1 MIKSKIPFINT
12 FGDYLPLKEYFI
24 QNRWHL
30 LIGLTCLLV
39 VDFLQLLI
47 PLVIKKVIDALTVES
62 ATPFSLLHYGLIILV
77 LAFVI
82 SVLRYFWRFFVIGHS
97 RKVEERL
104 RNRLFHHLESL
115 SLSFY
120 RKTKTGDIMARSIN
134 DITAVRMA
142 TGMGLVAMM
151 DGIVIGIAAICFM
164 VYINPQLTLIS
175 LIPAP
180 FVIYFARRLT
190 RRMSSGYETVQK
202 TFSDLTER
210 AREAFAGIRV
220 VKSFMR
226 ESWEY
231 KRVATEGKNYVT
243 QNMKLARTIALFFPI
258 MTLFT
263 NLGLAVVIWLGG
275 RLTIL
280 GHITTG
286 DFVAF
291 IGYLNML
298 TWPMM
303 AMGWVTNLFQRG
315 AASMRRIN
323 RILLEVP
330 EIRGP
335 AIPPVTGPPKGT
347 IELRGV
353 NFMYPEKR
361 EYALKDISL
370 SVRAG
375 QTLSLVGRVGSGKTT
390 LLYTLPRLLDV
401 QEGSILIDGRDI
413 HDFPLQVLRENIGF
427 ITQDTILF
435 SDTIRNNVAFGR
447 PDISEEALEAALRTA
462 QILDEIRNLG
472 GGLDTILGERGLS
485 LSGGQRQRLAIAR
498 AIVSD
503 PPILILDDSLS
514 MVDTRTEESILNRI
528 LTLRRDKTNLIV
540 SHRFST
546 ITRADLI
553 AVLKDGELL
562 EMGDHKTLLKKG
574 NEFARLYERQLLAQ
588 ELKIGD

>member
-1 MIKSKIPFINT
+1 
-12 FGDYLPLKEYFI
+12 
-24 QNRWHL
+24 
-30 LIGLTCLLV
+30 
-39 VDFLQLLI
+39 
-47 PLVIKKVIDALTVES
+47 
-62 ATPFSLLHYGLIILV
+62 
-77 LAFVI
+77 
-82 SVLRYFWRFFVIGHS
+82 
-97 RKVEERL
+97 
-104 RNRLFHHLESL
+104 
-115 SLSFY
+115 
-120 RKTKTGDIMARSIN
+120 
-134 DITAVRMA
+134 
-142 TGMGLVAMM
+142 
-151 DGIVIGIAAICFM
+151 
-164 VYINPQLTLIS
+164 
-175 LIPAP
+175 
-180 FVIYFARRLT
+180 
-190 RRMSSGYETVQK
+190 
-202 TFSDLTER
+202 
-210 AREAFAGIRV
+210 
-220 VKSFMR
+220 
-226 ESWEY
+226 
-231 KRVATEGKNYVT
+231 
-243 QNMKLARTIALFFPI
+243 
-258 MTLFT
+258 
-263 NLGLAVVIWLGG
+263 
-275 RLTIL
+275 
-280 GHITTG
+280 
-286 DFVAF
+286 
-291 IGYLNML
+291 ML